1 MSTTINMEAIDA
13 TTINMDAIDVCIE
26 ISNELLEQNDTT
38 TKQKVHRYVK
48 LIYFNQTH
56 LV

>member
-1 MSTTINMEAIDA
+1 MDAIDA

-26 ISNELLEQNDTT
+26 ICNEILEQNDTT
-38 TKQKVHRYVK
+38 TKQRSHRYDK

>member
-1 MSTTINMEAIDA
+1 MEAIDA

-26 ISNELLEQNDTT
+26 ISNEILEQNDTT

-48 LIYFNQTH
+48 LIYLNQTH